1 MSGLPAEQT
10 VAAGV
15 GRLLPAYRVVAYV
28 VGTFLIVLVF
38 VAMPLKYIAHQD
50 TLVALIGPV
59 HGFGYMV
66 YLAVAFALARRGRWS
81 LTGTLL
87 VLLAGTVPVLSFVAE
102 RVVTRRVT
110 VGRRL

>member
-1 MSGLPAEQT
+1 MSDLSAEGV
-10 VAAGV
+10 VAEGV
-15 GRLLPAYRVVAYV
+15 GRLLLAYRIVAYV

-38 VAMPLKYIAHQD
+38 VAVPLKYVAHQD
-50 TLVALIGPV
+50 ALVAVIGPV

-110 VGRRL
+110 AGRTL